1 MANWLHQLQSLLG
14 QQGASP
20 SGESSKGSGL
30 LPGAI
35 GGLAGLLGGQ
45 QIVTQIVGEIWH

>member
-20 SGESSKGSGL
+20 SGESSKRER
-30 LPGAI
+30 PAARRHRW
-35 GGLAGLLGGQ
+35 AGRIAGGQ

>member
-20 SGESSKGSGL
+20 SGE
-30 LPGAI
+30 
-35 GGLAGLLGGQ
+35 
-45 QIVTQIVGEIWH
+45 